1 MNFVGCAVYL
11 VRKILM
17 FRRNL
22 PPHIFGIEETLTLK
36 MLCLAVSCFS
46 KMEVTSDLCSFILSI
61 IICFV
66 QILFFSI
73 LCPVQL
79 MAMWFEYRT
88 MNVCYLKHISVQIY
102 VFSKM

>member
-1 MNFVGCAVYL
+1 VGCAVYL

-22 PPHIFGIEETLTLK
+22 LPHIFGMEEAFILK

-46 KMEVTSDLCSFILSI
+46 EMEIIGDLCSFILSL

-66 QILFFSI
+66 QILFFSV
-73 LCPVQL
+73 LSPVHL
-79 MAMWFEYRT
+79 MVMWF
-88 MNVCYLKHISVQIY
+88 NP
-102 VFSKM
+102 